1 MRAIHKDSHS
11 SNKHQ
16 VLTIIHANPPASS
29 SFSVQQF
36 IILCLQ
42 QLLCKSSQSAYV
54 CKHIHMYMMN
64 SYTLALPENNLVHS
78 TQTDPLYLY
87 THIQVLYGGIPSLTA
102 IATFT
107 LGLTLPHQPCFFF
120 WLYQNFRTDTKL
132 CASIDTKFVYI

>member
-1 MRAIHKDSHS
+1 MTCAVRAIHKDSHS

-29 SFSVQQF
+29 SFSVHQF

-64 SYTLALPENNLVHS
+64 SYTLTLPENNLVHS

-87 THIQVLYGGIPSLTA
+87 TRTHIQVLYDGIPSLTA

-107 LGLTLPHQPCFFF
+107 QGLTLPHQPCFF
-120 WLYQNFRTDTKL
+120 LL
-132 CASIDTKFVYI
+132 VVPKFSNRYKIVC